1 MQTDRM
7 HVRPPLI
14 FIAPFVVGLAL
25 QHVYPLPQLPRW
37 TGILL
42 GALFVVPAIVL
53 YVAAQITLHR
63 ARTTMLPEGS
73 PRILVASGPLPPD
86 PQSPVPGVAPIVCG
100 CGAGHER
107 AWIAG
112 AAACCCRVDPL
123 WRGQAR
129 GMSTGA
135 TIRRGV
141 RSLLPDHTKVVVTV
155 VAGGLK

>member
-73 PRILVASGPLPPD
+73 PRILVASGPFRRTRNPLYLALLLLYA
-86 PQSPVPGVAPIVCG
+86 GVAL
-100 CGAGHER
+100 A
-107 AWIAG
+107 
-112 AAACCCRVDPL
+112 
-123 WRGQAR
+123 
-129 GMSTGA
+129 MSALGSLA
-135 TIRRGV
+135 
-141 RSLLPDHTKVVVTV
+141 LLPAVAVWIHYGAVRREECRLAQLFGEEYDHYCQTTPRWW
-155 VAGGLK
+155 